1 MIASANKYDFKCTGL
16 KMNKITV
23 ESFSSFC
30 ERMLIEDSNEIKQ
43 RLKSAYKISAKIFKE
58 IKPNESGEDLDAIEN
73 AIDLIKQG
81 DVASLKIAI
90 KAIDTYQR
98 ELVLSMINP
107 ELWASLGVKPLNID
121 RALVKY
127 KKYEH

>member
-1 MIASANKYDFKCTGL
+1 
-16 KMNKITV
+16 
-23 ESFSSFC
+23 
-30 ERMLIEDSNEIKQ
+30 MLIEDSNEIKQ

>member
-1 MIASANKYDFKCTGL
+1 
-16 KMNKITV
+16 
-23 ESFSSFC
+23 
-30 ERMLIEDSNEIKQ
+30 MLIEDSNEIKQ
-43 RLKSAYKISAKIFKE
+43 RLKSEYKISAKIFKE